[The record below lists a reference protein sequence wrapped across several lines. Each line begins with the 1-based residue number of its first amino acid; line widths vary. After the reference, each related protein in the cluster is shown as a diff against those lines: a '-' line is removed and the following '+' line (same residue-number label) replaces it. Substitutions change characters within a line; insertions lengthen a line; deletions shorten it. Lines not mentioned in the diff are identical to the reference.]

1 MKYKK
6 HELRNV
12 TRSQINAV
20 IDEYVIGFKAE
31 RNRNL
36 LKRRLCDGITFED
49 LAEEF
54 DMSVRQVKKIVYDL
68 EIIIMGHLG

>member
-12 TRSQINAV
+12 TRSQLNST
-20 IDEYVIGFKAE
+20 IDEYVIGFRAE

-54 DMSVRQVKKIVYDL
+54 EMSVRQVKKIVYDWEVVIL
-68 EIIIMGHLG
+68 EHLG